1 MKNGDKDIN
10 KAPRFV
16 AKRLGLQIFRAIRRE
31 RTETPPQ
38 TQIPIPQQWQL
49 QTYEPRLLLSAD
61 LAIDLTQTI
70 NTPPPSIPSGH
81 VAIDSVTSSQGAPAA
96 APAIRIDLTAS
107 SEEALSAATPLFS
120 SVALSDAA
128 DAQSPAQQ
136 NVSGFFGQL
145 PGQSKSSQLTI
156 TADDGTQ
163 ATFTLKGRGLG
174 SVSYSDNQ
182 FQVTLSGT
190 DAKSKFIM
198 RVDSKNGTTAT
209 LGALH
214 SGTDLSSIEVK
225 GVALQGQ
232 IDINGKLAK
241 LVLGDVTGPSS
252 ITVNGAGKKL
262 DIQAGNIQDLVL
274 QSDTP
279 IGSLLANRWLD
290 TDAMADAVIAP
301 SIDKLLLRG
310 DFAADLVLNAADALH
325 SANIIGEVS
334 GHWNIQ
340 GEAGKL
346 ILGNTDSAFTAAF
359 NDAVSTLQ
367 VTGNASGSFSMPSLR
382 LLNVG
387 GNLEQAKFAIGV
399 NLGADGAWGGV
410 DANADQFGSGE
421 LTKLVV
427 RGSVKNSQIWVGVK
441 PVDGIYDNGND
452 QLLDPAHSFI
462 KSMSV
467 GGPLLG
473 RTRIIAGAFPL
484 KVKLNGKSIKSD
496 AVPELLTQPA
506 DEVEPVLTA
515 ALASDTGSDSG
526 DRLTHDATV
535 SGLANDLGGI
545 ASLKG
550 ALDSADFTDITAV
563 VGSNGSFELT
573 PAQLAEL
580 AADKTLFDGNHTLHL
595 LATDLAGNSTSLAL
609 AFELDTSAPSGSA
622 GLDAASDTGMPGDLI
637 TAQDTVKLVGQAP
650 AGTRV
655 RLGDMETTADAAG
668 AFAFDNIPLAQGD
681 NAFGFALT
689 DAAGNTATVNLT
701 VRRAPIDTVAPVVSS
716 LALSFDTGSSDTD
729 GLTSS
734 ATLQGTGNDNVG
746 VTRLLVALDDPNFDP
761 NYNDL
766 SGLLAADGSFT
777 LAQAQLAALAGGTLV
792 DGVHSVRVA
801 VEDAAGNRSA
811 EKTVTF
817 MLDTLTPNGSA
828 ALDAVS
834 DTGTPGDLITTQAT
848 VRLIGQAPGGT
859 RVRLGDMETTADAA
873 NTFAFDNVPLALGD
887 NEFSFALTDAA
898 GNTATVNLTVRRDP
912 ENTGDT
918 EAPMLS
924 SLALSSD
931 TGSSDTDG
939 ITSSAMLQGAGSDNV
954 GVARLLVALG
964 DPNFDPIYSDL
975 SGLLAA
981 DGSFSLA
988 QSQLAV
994 LAGGTLADG
1003 EHSVRVAIEDAA
1015 GNRSAEKI
1023 VTFTLD
1029 TQAPT
1034 GSQFGV
1040 SSADAVN
1047 GDDGKATSAI
1057 VVLRGTAEVGSTVS
1071 LGDIRA
1077 VVGGSGTFTL
1087 PGVAL
1092 ALGDNTINLNVTDA
1106 AGNTSSLSRTITRIE
1121 QAQTDAV
1128 LIWNDIALRAIQ
1140 LEVTDPPVATR
1151 TLAMLSLAQYDT
1163 LAAIEGSPAYLVQ
1176 RSVAGAVDVQS
1187 ALATAAHRILS
1198 LTYPAQQGIFDAALA
1213 SGLSGI
1219 ADGAA
1224 KDNGIALGLSIA
1236 DSIWAL
1242 RANDG
1247 SGAFVDYSGST
1258 AVGQWRPTGPMF
1270 DVPDEPQWGS
1280 VTPFALTSP
1289 SEFRPAAP
1297 PALDTAAYAVAVNE
1311 IKLLGS
1317 ATSATRTADQTQQAL
1332 FWADGKGSYTPPG
1345 HWNQIAAQ
1353 VATAEGNS
1361 LSANVRLFA
1370 QLNVALADAA
1380 IAGWDAKY
1388 TYGLWRPETAIQN
1401 AEFDGNSETSDDDAW
1416 RPLLI
1421 TPAHP
1426 EYVSG
1431 HSTFS
1436 AAAATILADA
1446 FGNDTA
1452 FSTTS
1457 ATLPGVTRDFTS
1469 FSQAAEEA
1477 GRSRIYG
1484 GIHYEFTN
1492 QAGNVLGEQVANAVL
1507 SRFALTEDLQAPV
1520 VTAQNT
1526 PEAVK
1531 TNLTLNGQILDNLSG
1546 VASVQYRIDVG
1557 DLQDL
1562 TLDANG
1568 NFAITTAFALDGSA
1582 DGSHSITL
1590 IARDAAGNLSAGYV
1604 RSFTLDTRV
1613 PIVTLTSIAEG
1624 DTLAGGVRLTGTAD
1638 ATGTTLT
1645 QLNYRL
1651 DDGTLRSLVFDGSSG
1666 SFDAALDFGTLLVGD
1681 HTLTLTAQDAAGNA
1695 TTLIRTVKVD
1705 ALAPF
1710 TITAASPAA
1719 GSSDVGVTFRP
1730 QVTFSRPVNTDTLT
1744 SDSFYATAPDGSKLD
1759 ATIVPALDGSFA
1771 WLFFIQ
1777 PMPGAAQI
1785 TLHVDGSKIR
1795 AAADGSFLDADADGA
1810 SGGQF
1815 SLDFTTVS
1823 RTSVPGTK
1831 IVGIVADPG
1840 PDLEPMTF
1848 DDIGRGAD
1856 GIIHTPDD
1864 VFKRPIAHAKVYI
1877 LGQEDKFVFTD
1888 GNGYF
1893 ELTDVPAGTVKV
1905 VIDGRTATNAPDGVF
1920 FPEMVMDAE
1929 LIPGVAN
1936 TLMGSMGTSAERLAN
1951 ADRQEVYL
1959 PRIATSVLQA
1969 VSATEPTV
1977 INAVDPAAAP
1987 DLTEAQRAALTL
1999 TVNPGSAVDQNGNP
2013 VTNAQ
2018 IGIATVPPELVRDML
2033 PPGVLQHTFDI
2044 TIQAP
2049 GVAAFAEP
2057 VQITLPN
2064 VFNAAPGTK
2073 LNILSFDHTTGRLV
2087 INGTGTVSA
2096 DGLTVVSDPGSG
2108 VRAPGWHG
2116 LTPPGTPTTGPD
2128 NPPPQDPPP
2137 CINSQNAFDIV
2148 IDLTTAAANCAA
2160 ELAGIGSAL
2169 KAVLTV
2175 SDKARSIAESVV
2187 TLQAEL
2193 NKPGVSTAQLAA
2205 TFKIINDGKSAVVA
2219 VVEAFEK
2226 QNPISRAL
2234 KIAKCLEAI
2243 LSGLDN
2249 VCGRIQQQGGE
2260 CNTTLVKTIC
2270 VGIGAVKT
2278 QLGEV
2283 NKLIE
2288 KAEAGLKQLGLAF
2301 ICAKIDQ
2308 IATALSLA
2316 ANAES
2321 APAAP
2326 ATGARTL
2333 QLAEASSTYPDSLF
2347 EDIQQLI
2354 DALAANMPNFDALQD
2369 FGSGYYALNNS
2380 TSDLDQTAAKMYS
2393 SFVSGLPGN
2402 TYYLIRIDGNELRGR
2417 TDSEGKIDVFLAPDA
2432 DYSLSLYD
2440 PVAHKVANV
2449 YGHTSPTGQ
2458 ASKLPAVA
2466 FASLDLSSLPV
2477 DEFGVRIV
2485 PEYLLPDGQG
2495 GLLDRDADGLPD
2507 VVEEIVGT
2515 KKSSADSDQDGL
2527 LDLAELQQGLNPLDG
2542 IAVATGVISSTA
2554 IKGSAEAVAVIG
2566 STDGKSDLTVLL
2578 ATGNNGLAVVDA
2590 SQVTKS
2596 KVLAELDLT
2605 GNNTDVAVDAVRGIA
2620 VLAAN
2625 DAGLHI
2631 VDISDPSS
2639 PTLRQTLAFASPVSH
2654 VEVRDGIAYV
2664 TTGSDLASVDLNTG
2678 EVRTTLSLSS
2688 LGGGTLTD
2696 LAIDGDTLF
2705 TMDGSRVLRSI
2716 SIAGDV
2722 LTLLDNLTL
2731 STGGG
2736 RLFVGGGVA
2745 YIGGTGGFQQG
2756 FSTVNVAN
2764 PADLLLLSNPDAT
2777 NITNGAIVANGSGLA
2792 VSIGNLPGIGNRVQ
2806 VIDVSDPTDTSAFI
2820 TQYDLSDAPR
2830 DITLA
2835 NGLAFVAD
2843 GSGGLQIVNY
2853 VGFDTKGIAPN
2864 VAISVEGA
2872 DADPATPGTQVL
2884 EGRTVRVIPTISDDV
2899 QVRSVELLVNG
2910 QVVFNDIAFPF
2921 ELFAQVPTIAAG
2933 GSTLNIQVRATDT
2946 GGNVAL
2952 SNLVT
2957 LDVVPDTFAP
2967 VVSSVS
2973 VEEGA
2978 RRFFVRSIDLVFDEP
2993 IDTTRLN
3000 TSGVSLLRA
3009 GNDGLFGTADDV
3021 SVPVTLDSRA
3031 FGQRVS
3037 VLIDGL
3043 LPPGEYQFTLD
3054 PSIINDRAGNAL
3066 ADPVVRHFTIRP
3078 ASDVKAAMG
3087 VPEIATAPSANP
3099 GQQIGIAVPFDP
3111 ATARAEFSVID
3122 AAGNRSTTVVSALR
3136 TDTARGI
3143 AYFTVPLNA
3152 VTGDAV
3158 VYSLVGNTRTDFADG
3173 TFPLQIIP
3181 TLTGVEV
3188 QSVASD
3194 GSSAVVVLRGTG
3206 FIEGNNSEYR
3216 FGSGADGVVVLDAGV
3231 SAGADVQQIYDA
3243 ALGQNLNGQVTL
3255 TVPLSDGAFGPISVK
3270 TAGGVS
3276 ASFSVSLSSVTATA
3290 LSGTPANAAIASANP
3305 GQAVTLNGAGLSTAS
3320 DVLLRYTDYSG
3331 ALQTLKVSPI
3341 AAAADGSS
3349 ATLTVPLEANGIVS
3363 LQVFGSSSQP
3373 QLQIVPVLAS
3383 SNFDGNLHLYGAGFV
3398 EGGSQYTVGG
3408 SSVTDSV
3415 INDGVDV
3422 GTYYD
3427 SARGVQVNGGYAVL
3441 DSADLAH
3448 FGEGTVTVTTAGGTS
3463 AALALKVVKP
3473 GSESASVGQLSDVAV
3488 DPVSGALWVVDT
3500 TNPGHLQRI
3509 DRSTG
3514 AIVQTITLDAATFGN
3529 QYTGSY
3535 AGLQVAPQAFSLNG
3549 VNVPAGSLLLFSGY
3563 WHTTINTVV
3572 AIDPNTGAVITKLP
3586 LAQSYTLTA
3595 GVYDAVTGHLFVL
3608 SHDSNKMIEVDPA
3621 TGATVSQIA
3630 LPLNVQSW
3638 AGLAID
3644 PNDSNFWIG
3653 SYYGGTA
3660 LVKVDRGGT
3669 ELQRIDLASQGVYAN
3684 TISGLAFDADGALRV
3699 ATTQGGVVK
3708 VDLDH
3713 DPAVVSATLTEVVAT
3728 ATNGTAAI
3736 AGAAAANTGQ
3746 VIELRGTHFGPGT
3759 QVLFNTRN
3767 NEGVPGIVAVRPLLI
3782 NADGTRLQVVVPE
3795 LATTG
3800 DIRVTNIGTS
3810 NLGFNSHNDAIY
3822 RQVTASFTA
3831 GSDTAL
3837 IRFGDGGLQELND
3850 ESWGID
3856 NVVVKQGGT
3865 LVFSDNFEG
3874 GAKANWSNLA
3884 TNKDAMANFSEFS
3897 GRFNNA
3903 GQTLS
3908 LGGLTAGQNYTV
3920 SFDFYALDSWDG
3932 SSGPDLIDVS
3942 VDGVSVLHDTVSNY
3956 SVLNAQSL
3964 NASAGIRLQIVPT
3977 LTVLSSGRPGEE
3989 TLFYLNGSGFMEGA
4003 STVTLGGMTQ
4013 NDNVLNQSPLDV
4025 SGNNTSLS
4033 VVAPL
4038 TLDGPIRITTEGGFA
4053 EIPAPSFGVQA
4064 LVNFSGL
4071 SASAT
4076 DGVPTNAGVAS
4087 AVTGQSIVLT
4097 GQGFTSNT
4105 LVQFQGIDD
4114 SGRLGTITRTGSVS
4128 NNGTTLTIRVPALAR
4143 SGQVSVLGSNT
4154 SFDLQIVPTLRAV
4167 GGTVAT
4173 GNTLVI
4179 EGSGLTAN
4187 DLIVSIDG
4195 RAVGDFSVRTL
4206 YDNTGSSVDQQ
4217 LLTLTVPNGIG
4228 AGVISVSTA
4237 GGSATLRSGVTLT
4250 ALGDMTPATEV
4261 GNTLGEAQVLA
4272 VGNNQSQRILSSI
4285 GGALAG
4291 LDVDLYRIDVNAGDV
4306 LSLGV
4311 SGIGNSRLRVFDA
4324 NGVQLTAQNYSTS
4337 GTAALRWTAP
4347 SGGSYYLGIS
4357 GSGNSTYDPK
4367 VSGSGTASTT
4377 GNYTL
4382 SIERLAAG
4390 SSRLIGISATAAS
4403 GTAAQAGLA
4412 SANTGQTITLTGSGL
4427 LAGDQV
4433 VFSVIDSSGNVSE
4446 QTVTPVSVAADG
4458 SSLTVV
4464 VPANAATGH
4473 VRLAR
4478 DTAGLLLQIVPTLSD
4493 VNMGAGGS
4501 FIGGSL
4507 TLSGSGFAEGT
4518 TSVWLGASQVVDTSR
4533 SYGINTS
4540 NTSLSLTVPNG
4551 ASSGPIRVSTV
4562 GGTSAVFG
4570 LTLAGITASAASGTA
4585 AGASANPGQV
4595 ISLSGSGFDSGLD
4608 IVFETIDSNGNRTET
4623 IVRPNTVNAEG
4634 SLVQVT
4640 VPLNAVSGVVRVVG
4654 DNSGAA
4660 LALQIIPTLTGV
4672 EVQSVASDGSSA
4684 VVVLRGTGFIEG
4696 NNSEYRFGS
4705 GADGVVVLD
4714 AGVSAGADV
4723 QQIYDAA
4730 LGQNLNGQVTLTV
4743 PLSDGAFGPISVKT
4757 AGGVSA
4763 SFSVSLSSVTATALS
4778 GTPANAAIASANP
4791 GQAVTLNGAGLSTAS
4806 DVLLRYTDYSGAL
4819 QTLKVSPIAAAADGS
4834 SATLTVPLEANGI
4847 VSLQVFGSSS
4857 QPQLQIV
4864 PVLASS
4870 NFDGNLHLYG
4880 AGFVE
4885 GGSQYTVGGSSVT
4898 DSVINDG
4905 VDVGT
4910 YYDSARGVQVNGGYA
4925 VLDSADLAHFG
4936 EGTVTVTTAGGTS
4949 AALAL
4954 KVVKPGSESASVG
4967 QLSDVAVDP
4976 VSGALWVVDTTN
4988 PGHLQRIDR
4997 STGAIVQTITLDAA
5011 TFGNQYTGSYA
5022 GLQVAP
5028 QAFSLNGV
5036 NVPAGSLLLFSGYWH
5051 TTINTVVAIDPNT
5064 GAVITKLPLAQSYTL
5079 TAGVYDAVTGHLFVL
5094 SHDSNKM
5101 IEVDPATGATV
5112 SQIALPLNV
5121 QSWAGLAIDPNDSN
5135 FWIGSYY
5142 GGTALVKVDRGGTEL
5157 QRIDLASQGV
5167 YANTISGLAF
5177 DADGALRVAT
5187 TQGGVVKVDLD
5198 HDPAV
5203 VSATLTEV
5211 VATATN
5217 GTAAIAGAAAANTG
5231 QVIEL
5236 RGTHF
5241 GPGTQVLFNTRN
5253 NEGVPGIVAVRPLL
5267 INADGT
5273 RLQVVVPELATTGDI
5288 RVTNI
5293 GTSNLG
5299 FNSHNDAI
5307 YRQVTASFTAGSD
5320 TALIRFGDGGLQ
5332 ELNDESWGID
5342 NVVVKQG
5349 GTLVFSD
5356 NFEGGAKANWSNL
5369 ATNKDAM
5376 ANFSEFSGRFN
5387 NAGQTLSLGGLTA
5400 GQNYTVSF
5408 DFYALDSWDGSS
5420 GPDLIDVSV
5429 DGVSVLHDTVSNY
5442 SVLNAQSLNA
5452 SAGIRLQ
5459 IVPTLTVLSSGRPG
5473 EETLFYLN
5481 GSGFMEGASTVTL
5494 GGMTQNDNV
5503 LNQSPLD
5510 VSGNNTS
5517 LSVVA
5522 PLTLDGPIRI
5532 TTEGGFAEIPAPSF
5546 GVQAL
5551 VNFSGLS
5558 ASATD
5563 GVPTNAGVA
5572 SAVTGQ
5578 SIVLTGQGFTSNTLV
5593 QFQGIDD
5600 SGRLGTITRTGSV
5613 SNNGTTLTIRVPALA
5628 RSGQVSVLG
5637 SNTSFDLQIVPT
5649 LRAVGGTVATGNTL
5663 VIEGS
5668 GLTANDLIVS
5678 IDGRAVGDFSVRTL
5692 YDNTGSSV
5700 DQQLLTLTVPNGI
5713 GAGVI
5718 SVSTAGGSATL
5729 RSGVTLTALGD
5740 MTPATEVGNTLG
5752 EAQVLAVGNNQS
5764 QRILS
5769 SIGGALAGLDVDLY
5783 RIDVNAGDVLSLGV
5797 SGIGN
5802 SRLRVFDANGVQ
5814 LTAQNYSTSGT
5825 AALRWTA
5832 PSGGSYY
5839 LGISGS
5845 GNSTYDPKVSGS
5857 GTASTTG
5864 NYTLSI
5870 ERLAAGSS
5878 RLIGISATAAS
5889 GTAAQAGLA
5898 SANTGQ
5904 TITLTGSGL
5913 LAGDQVVFSVI
5924 DSSGNVSEQTVTP
5937 VSVAADGSSL
5947 TVVVPANAA
5956 TGHVRLAR
5964 DTAGLL
5970 LQIVPTLS
5978 DVNMGAGGS
5987 FIGGSLTLSGS
5998 GFAEGTTSVWLGAS
6012 QVVDT
6017 SRSYGINTSNTSL
6030 SLTVPNGASSG
6041 PIRVSTVGGTSAV
6054 FGLTLAGITASAAS
6068 GTAAGASANPG
6079 QVISLSG
6086 SGFDSGLDIV
6096 FETIDSNGN
6105 RTETIVR
6112 PNTVNAEGSLV
6123 QVTVPLNAVSGVV
6136 RVVGDNSGAALALQ
6150 IIPTLTGVEVQSV
6163 ASDGSSAVVVLR
6175 GTGFIEGNNSE
6186 YRFGSGADGVVV
6198 LDAGVSAG
6206 ADVQQIYD
6214 AALGQNLNG
6223 QVTLTVPLSDGAFGP
6238 ISVKTAGGVSA
6249 SFSVSL
6255 SSVTATALSG
6265 TPANAAI
6272 ASANP
6277 GQAVTLNGAGLST
6290 ASDVLLRYTDY
6301 SGALQ
6306 TLKVSPI
6313 AAAADGSSATL
6324 TVPLEANGIV
6334 SLQVFGSSSQPQLQ
6348 IVPVLASS
6356 NFDGNLHLYGAG
6368 FVEGGSQY
6376 TVGGSSVTDSVIND
6390 GVDVGTYYDSARGV
6404 QVNGGYAVLDSA
6416 DLAHFG
6422 EGTVTVTTAGGTSA
6436 ALALKVVKPGS
6447 ESASV
6452 GQLSDVAVDP
6462 VSGALWVVDTTN
6474 PGHLQRID
6482 RSTGAIVQTI
6492 TLDAATF
6499 GNQYTGSYAG
6509 LQVAPQAFSLN
6520 GVNVPAGSLLLFSGY
6535 WHTTINTVVAIDPNT
6550 GAVIT
6555 KLPLAQSYTLT
6566 AGVYDAVTGH
6576 LFVLSHDSNKMIE
6589 VDPATGATV
6598 SQIALPLN
6606 VQSWAGLAIDPN
6618 DGNFW
6623 IGSYYGGTA
6632 LVKVDRGGTELQRI
6646 DLASQGVYANT
6657 ISGLAFDADG
6667 ALRVATTQG
6676 GVIKVSL
6683 S

>member
-10 KAPRFV
+10 KTPRFAV
-16 AKRLGLQIFRAIRRE
+16 KALGQQIFRAIRRE

-38 TQIPIPQQWQL
+38 TQTPQQWQL

-61 LAIDLTQTI
+61 LAIDLTQTA
-70 NTPPPSIPSGH
+70 NTPPSSSSSDH
-81 VAIDSVTSSQGAPAA
+81 VAIDSVTSNQGAPAP
-96 APAIRIDLTAS
+96 APEIRIDLTVS
-107 SEEALSAATPLFS
+107 PEEALSAAAPVLRSMALFDG
-120 SVALSDAA
+120 V
-128 DAQSPAQQ
+128 DAQSSPAEQ

-156 TADDGTQ
+156 RTDDGGQ

-174 SVSYSDNQ
+174 SVSYSNNQ
-182 FQVTLSGT
+182 FQVSLSGT

-198 RVDSKNGTTAT
+198 RVDSKYGTTAT

-214 SGTDLSSIEVK
+214 SDTDLSSIEVK

-241 LVLGDVTGPSS
+241 LVLGDVTSPSS
-252 ITVNGAGKKL
+252 ITVNGVGKKL

-274 QSDTP
+274 QSHTP
-279 IGSLLANRWLD
+279 IGKLLTNRWLD
-290 TDAMADAVIAP
+290 TDAMADKVIAP
-301 SIDKLLLRG
+301 SIDKLLVRG
-310 DFAADLVLNAADALH
+310 DFDADLVLNAAGAGGDALH

-346 ILGNTDSAFTAAF
+346 ILGKTASAFRAAF
-359 NDAVSTLQ
+359 TDAVSTLQ

-382 LLNVG
+382 LLTVG
-387 GNLEQAKFAIGV
+387 GNLEQAEFAIGV

-410 DANADQFGSGE
+410 DANADQFGKGE

-427 RGSVKNSQIWVGVK
+427 RGSLQDSQIWVGVN

-452 QLLDPAHSFI
+452 QLLDPAQSFI
-462 KSMSV
+462 KTMSV

-484 KVKLNGKSIKSD
+484 KVRLNGKSIKSD
-496 AVPELLTQPA
+496 AVPELLTHPA
-506 DEVEPVLTA
+506 DDVDPVLTA
-515 ALASDTGSDSG
+515 ALANDTGSDSS
-526 DRLTHDATV
+526 DRLTNDANF
-535 SGLANDLGGI
+535 SGLVSDLGGLV
-545 ASLKG
+545 SLKG
-550 ALDSADFTDITAV
+550 ALDSADPAAFTDISGAV
-563 VGSNGSFELT
+563 DNNGNIVLT

-580 AADKTLFDGNHTLHL
+580 APNNTLLDGNHTLHL
-595 LATDLAGNSTSLAL
+595 LATDLAGNSASLAL
-609 AFELDTSAPSGSA
+609 AFELDTSVPS
-622 GLDAASDTGMPGDLI
+622 
-637 TAQDTVKLVGQAP
+637 
-650 AGTRV
+650 
-655 RLGDMETTADAAG
+655 
-668 AFAFDNIPLAQGD
+668 
-681 NAFGFALT
+681 
-689 DAAGNTATVNLT
+689 
-701 VRRAPIDTVAPVVSS
+701 
-716 LALSFDTGSSDTD
+716 
-729 GLTSS
+729 
-734 ATLQGTGNDNVG
+734 
-746 VTRLLVALDDPNFDP
+746 
-761 NYNDL
+761 
-766 SGLLAADGSFT
+766 
-777 LAQAQLAALAGGTLV
+777 
-792 DGVHSVRVA
+792 
-801 VEDAAGNRSA
+801 
-811 EKTVTF
+811 
-817 MLDTLTPNGSA
+817 GSA
-828 ALDAVS
+828 ALDAAS

-873 NTFAFDNVPLALGD
+873 GTFAFDNVPLVLGD
-887 NEFSFALTDAA
+887 NAFSIALTDAA
-898 GNTATVNLTVRRDP
+898 GNTGTVNLAVKRDP
-912 ENTGDT
+912 ENTGGDT
-918 EAPMLS
+918 AAPMLS

-931 TGSSDTDG
+931 TGSSNTDG
-939 ITSSAMLQGAGSDNV
+939 ITSSAMLQGVGSDNV
-954 GVARLLVALG
+954 GVTRLLVALD
-964 DPNFDPIYSDL
+964 DPNFEPSYSDL

-988 QSQLAV
+988 QAQLAV

-1003 EHSVRVAIEDAA
+1003 EHNVRVAIEDAA

-1047 GDDGKATSAI
+1047 GDDSKATSAI

-1071 LGDIRA
+1071 FGDIRA
-1077 VVGGSGTFTL
+1077 VVGGAGTFSL
-1087 PGVAL
+1087 PGVTL
-1092 ALGDNTINLNVTDA
+1092 ALGNNTISLNVTDA
-1106 AGNTSSLSRTITRIE
+1106 AGNTGSLSRTITRIE

-1198 LTYPAQQGIFDAALA
+1198 LTYPAQQGVFDAALA

-1219 ADGAA
+1219 AGGAA
-1224 KDNGIALGLSIA
+1224 KDNGIALGLNIA
-1236 DSIWAL
+1236 ESIWAL

-1247 SGAFVDYSGST
+1247 SEAFLDYSGST
-1258 AVGQWRPTGPMF
+1258 EIGQWRPTGPMF
-1270 DVPDEPQWGS
+1270 DVADEPQWGS

-1297 PALDTAAYAVAVNE
+1297 PALDTAAYAAAVNE

-1317 ATSATRTADQTQQAL
+1317 ATSATRSADQTQQAL

-1353 VATAEGNS
+1353 VAAAEGNS

-1370 QLNVALADAA
+1370 ELNVALADAA

-1401 AEFDGNSETSDDDAW
+1401 AEFDGNGETNDDDAW

-1436 AAAATILADA
+1436 AAAAAILADA

-1492 QAGNVLGEQVANAVL
+1492 QVGNALGEQVANAVL

-1562 TLDANG
+1562 MLDANG
-1568 NFAITTAFALDGSA
+1568 NFAVTTAFALDGSA
-1582 DGSHSITL
+1582 DGSHSITI
-1590 IARDAAGNLSAGYV
+1590 IARDAAGNLSTGYT

-1613 PIVTLTSIAEG
+1613 PVVTLSSIAEG

-1638 ATGTTLT
+1638 ATGTMLT

-1651 DDGTLRSLVFDGSSG
+1651 DDGTLRSLVFDGSTG

-1695 TTLIRTVKVD
+1695 TTLIRTIKVD

-1771 WLFFIQ
+1771 WLFFTH

-1795 AAADGSFLDADADGA
+1795 AAADGSFLDADADGT

-1815 SLDFTTVS
+1815 SLNFTTVS

-1864 VFKRPIAHAKVYI
+1864 VFKLPIAHAKVYI

-1888 GNGYF
+1888 ANGYF

-1999 TVNPGSAVDQNGNP
+1999 TVNPGSAVDEHGNP
-2013 VTNAQ
+2013 VANVQ

-2049 GVAAFAEP
+2049 GIAAFAEP

-2116 LTPPGTPTTGPD
+2116 LTPPGTPSTGPD

-2160 ELAGIGSAL
+2160 ELAGIGNAL
-2169 KAVLTV
+2169 KAILSVA
-2175 SDKARSIAESVV
+2175 DKARSIYESAQ

-2193 NKPGVSTAQLAA
+2193 NNPGVSAAQLAA
-2205 TFKIINDGKSAVVA
+2205 TFKIINDGKGAVVS

-2226 QNPISRAL
+2226 QNPIGKAL
-2234 KIAKCLEAI
+2234 AISKCLEAI
-2243 LSGLDN
+2243 LSSLDN
-2249 VCGRIQQQGGE
+2249 ICGRIQQQGGE
-2260 CNTTLVKTIC
+2260 CNTVVIKTVC
-2270 VGIGAVKT
+2270 VGIGVVKT
-2278 QLGEV
+2278 ELAKV

-2288 KAEAGLKQLGLAF
+2288 KAEDGLKALGLAA
-2301 ICAKIDQ
+2301 ICALIDN
-2308 IATALSLA
+2308 IATSLNLA
-2316 ANAES
+2316 ANAGS
-2321 APAAP
+2321 APATPAPLAP
-2326 ATGARTL
+2326 ARAF
-2333 QLAEASSTYPDSLF
+2333 QLAEASSIYPDSLF
-2347 EDIQQLI
+2347 VDIQQLI
-2354 DALAANMPNFDALQD
+2354 DTLTENLPNFDSLQN
-2369 FGSGYYALNNS
+2369 FGSGYYELTNS
-2380 TSDLDQTAAKMYS
+2380 TDDLDQSAAKMYS

-2432 DYSLSLYD
+2432 DFTLSLYD
-2440 PVAHKVANV
+2440 PIAHKVANV
-2449 YGHTSPTGQ
+2449 HGHTSSTGQ
-2458 ASKLPAVA
+2458 ATKLPAVA

-2507 VVEEIVGT
+2507 VAEEIVGT
-2515 KKSSADSDQDGL
+2515 KKTGADSDQDGL

-2542 IAVATGVISSTA
+2542 FAVATGVISITA
-2554 IKGSAEAVAVIG
+2554 TKSSAEAVAVIG
-2566 STDGKSDLTVLL
+2566 STEGKSDLTVLL

-2590 SQVTKS
+2590 SHVTKT

-2631 VDISDPSS
+2631 VDISSPSS
-2639 PTLRQTLAFASPVSH
+2639 PALRQTLAFASPVSH

-2678 EVRTTLSLSS
+2678 EVRSTLSLSS

-2716 SIAGDV
+2716 SIVGDV
-2722 LTLLDNLTL
+2722 LTLLDSLTL

-2806 VIDVSDPTDTSAFI
+2806 VIDVSDPSDTSAFI

-2864 VAISVEGA
+2864 VAISVEGV

-2899 QVRSVELLVNG
+2899 QVRNVELLVNG

-2921 ELFAQVPTIAAG
+2921 ELFAQVPTIAVG
-2933 GSTLNIQVRATDT
+2933 GSAVNIQVRATDT

-2952 SNLVT
+2952 SNLVM

-2973 VEEGA
+2973 VEDGA

-3054 PSIINDRAGNAL
+3054 SSIISDRAGNAL

-3122 AAGNRSTTVVSALR
+3122 AAGTRSTTVVSALR
-3136 TDTARGI
+3136 TDTTSGI

-3216 FGSGADGVVVLDAGV
+3216 FGSDAGGVVVLDAGV
-3231 SAGADVQQIYDA
+3231 SAGADVQQIYEA
-3243 ALGQNLNGQVTL
+3243 ALGQNINGQVTL
-3255 TVPLSDGAFGPISVK
+3255 TVPLSAGAFGPISVK

-3276 ASFSVSLSSVTATA
+3276 ASFSVSLSGIMATA
-3290 LSGTPANAAIASANP
+3290 LIGTPANAAVASANP
-3305 GQAVTLNGAGLSTAS
+3305 GQAITLNGAGLSTS
-3320 DVLLRYTDYSG
+3320 TDVLLRYTDYSG
-3331 ALQTLKVSPI
+3331 TLQTIKVSPI
-3341 AAAADGSS
+3341 DAAADGSS

-3373 QLQIVPVLAS
+3373 QLQIVPVLES
-3383 SNFDGNLHLYGAGFV
+3383 TNFDGNLHLYGAGFV
-3398 EGGSQYTVGG
+3398 EGGSQYSVGG
-3408 SSVTDSV
+3408 ASVMDSV

-3422 GTYYD
+3422 GNYYNSVRD
-3427 SARGVQVNGGYAVL
+3427 VQVNGGYAVL
-3441 DSADLAH
+3441 DSADLAR

-3463 AALALKVVKP
+3463 AALALNVVKP
-3473 GSESASVGQLSDVAV
+3473 GSESASVGTLSDVAV
-3488 DPVSGALWVVDT
+3488 DPVSGALWVVD
-3500 TNPGHLQRI
+3500 NASPGHLHRI

-3514 AIVQTITLDAATFGN
+3514 AIAQTLTLDTATYGAQSTGN
-3529 QYTGSY
+3529 Y
-3535 AGLQVAPQAFSLNG
+3535 AGLQVVSQTFSLNG
-3549 VNVPAGSLLLFSGY
+3549 VNVPSGSLLLFNGSG
-3563 WHTTINTVV
+3563 TDTVV
-3572 AIDPNTGAVITKLP
+3572 AIDPGTGAVITKLP
-3586 LAQSYTLTA
+3586 LAQNHNLTA
-3595 GVYDAVTGHLFVL
+3595 GVYDAVTGQLFVL
-3608 SHDSNKMIEVDPA
+3608 SEQSNAMIKIDPA
-3621 TGATVSQIA
+3621 TGATVSQMA

-3644 PNDSNFWIG
+3644 PIDGNFWIG
-3653 SYYGGTA
+3653 SYYGGTV
-3660 LVKVDRGGT
+3660 LVKVDRSGT
-3669 ELQRIDLASQGVYAN
+3669 ELQRVDLASQGVHSN
-3684 TISGLAFDADGALRV
+3684 TLSGLAFDADGALMA

-3728 ATNGTAAI
+3728 ATNGTAAA

-3767 NEGVPGIVAVRPLLI
+3767 NEGVTGIVAVRPLLI

-3810 NLGFNSHNDAIY
+3810 NLGFNSYNDAIY

-3837 IRFGDGGLQELND
+3837 IRFGDGGLEDLNN

-3884 TNKDAMANFSEFS
+3884 TNKDAVANFSEFS
-3897 GRFNNA
+3897 GRFNNNG

-3908 LGGLTAGQNYTV
+3908 LSGLSAGQNYTV
-3920 SFDFYALDSWDG
+3920 SFDLYALDSWDG
-3932 SSGPDLIDVS
+3932 SATSNGPDLIDVS

-3956 SVLNAQSL
+3956 SLLNAQSL

-3977 LTVLSSGRPGEE
+3977 LTGLSSGRPGEE
-3989 TLFYLNGSGFMEGA
+3989 ALFSLNGSGFMEGA
-4003 STVTLGGMTQ
+4003 STVTIGGMTQ
-4013 NDNVLNQSPLDV
+4013 IDNVLNQSPLDV

-4053 EIPAPSFGVQA
+4053 EIPAPSFGVQP
-4064 LVNFSGL
+4064 LVSFSGL
-4071 SASAT
+4071 SASAI

-4087 AVTGQSIVLT
+4087 AITGQSIVLT
-4097 GQGFTSNT
+4097 GQGFTNNT

-4154 SFDLQIVPTLRAV
+4154 HFDLQIVPTLRAV
-4167 GGTVAT
+4167 GGAVAT

-4217 LLTLTVPNGIG
+4217 LLTLSVPNGIG

-4250 ALGDMTPATEV
+4250 ALADMTPAAEV
-4261 GNTLGEAQVLA
+4261 GNTLSEAQVLA

-4285 GGALAG
+4285 GGDLAG
-4291 LDVDLYRIDVNAGDV
+4291 LDVDLYRIDVDAGDV
-4306 LSLGV
+4306 LSLSV

-4357 GSGNSTYDPK
+4357 GSGNSNYDPT
-4367 VSGSGTASTT
+4367 VAGSGTSSTT
-4377 GNYTL
+4377 GNYAL

-4390 SSRLIGISATAAS
+4390 SSRLSGISATAAS

-4458 SSLTVV
+4458 NSLTVV
-4464 VPANAATGH
+4464 VPTNAATGH

-4493 VNMGAGGS
+4493 VNMGVGGS

-4518 TSVWLGASQVVDTSR
+4518 TAVWLGASQVADTSR
-4533 SYGINTS
+4533 SYGINAS

-4551 ASSGPIRVSTV
+4551 ASTGPIRVSTV
-4562 GGTSAVFG
+4562 GGTSAAFG
-4570 LTLAGITASAASGTA
+4570 LTLTGITASAASGTA

-4595 ISLSGSGFDSGLD
+4595 IGLNGSGFDSGLD
-4608 IVFETIDSNGNRTET
+4608 IVFETIDSNGNRAET

-4634 SLVQVT
+4634 TQVQVT
-4640 VPLNAVSGVVRVVG
+4640 VPLNAVSGVVRVIG
-4654 DNSGAA
+4654 DGNGAA
-4660 LALQIIPTLTGV
+4660 LALQIVPTVTGV

-4705 GADGVVVLD
+4705 GAGGVVVLD
-4714 AGVSAGADV
+4714 AGVGAGADV
-4723 QQIYDAA
+4723 QQIYEAA
-4730 LGQNLNGQVTLTV
+4730 LGQNINGQVTLTV
-4743 PLSDGAFGPISVKT
+4743 PLSAGAFGPISVKT

-4763 SFSVSLSSVTATALS
+4763 SFSVSLSGVTATALT
-4778 GTPANAAIASANP
+4778 GTPANAAVASANP
-4791 GQAVTLNGAGLSTAS
+4791 GQAITLNGAGLSTS
-4806 DVLLRYTDYSGAL
+4806 TDVLLRYTDYSGTL
-4819 QTLKVSPIAAAADGS
+4819 QTIKVSPIDAAADGS

-4864 PVLASS
+4864 PVLEST

-4885 GGSQYTVGGSSVT
+4885 GGSQYSVGGASVM

-4905 VDVGT
+4905 VDVGN
-4910 YYDSARGVQVNGGYA
+4910 YYNSVRDVQVNGGYA
-4925 VLDSADLAHFG
+4925 VLDSADLARFG

-4954 KVVKPGSESASVG
+4954 NVVKPGSESASVG
-4967 QLSDVAVDP
+4967 TLSDVAVDP
-4976 VSGALWVVDTTN
+4976 VSGALWVVDN
-4988 PGHLQRIDR
+4988 ASPGHLHRIDR
-4997 STGAIVQTITLDAA
+4997 STGAIAQTLTLDTA
-5011 TFGNQYTGSYA
+5011 TYGAQSTGNYA
-5022 GLQVAP
+5022 GLQVVS
-5028 QAFSLNGV
+5028 QTFSLNGV
-5036 NVPAGSLLLFSGYWH
+5036 NVPSGSLLLFNGSG
-5051 TTINTVVAIDPNT
+5051 TDTVVAIDPGT
-5064 GAVITKLPLAQSYTL
+5064 GAVITKLPLAQNHNL
-5079 TAGVYDAVTGHLFVL
+5079 TAGVYDAVTGQLFVL
-5094 SHDSNKM
+5094 SEQSNAM
-5101 IEVDPATGATV
+5101 IKIDPATGATV
-5112 SQIALPLNV
+5112 SQ
-5121 QSWAGLAIDPNDSN
+5121 
-5135 FWIGSYY
+5135 
-5142 GGTALVKVDRGGTEL
+5142 
-5157 QRIDLASQGV
+5157 
-5167 YANTISGLAF
+5167 
-5177 DADGALRVAT
+5177 
-5187 TQGGVVKVDLD
+5187 
-5198 HDPAV
+5198 
-5203 VSATLTEV
+5203 
-5211 VATATN
+5211 
-5217 GTAAIAGAAAANTG
+5217 
-5231 QVIEL
+5231 
-5236 RGTHF
+5236 
-5241 GPGTQVLFNTRN
+5241 
-5253 NEGVPGIVAVRPLL
+5253 
-5267 INADGT
+5267 
-5273 RLQVVVPELATTGDI
+5273 
-5288 RVTNI
+5288 
-5293 GTSNLG
+5293 
-5299 FNSHNDAI
+5299 
-5307 YRQVTASFTAGSD
+5307 
-5320 TALIRFGDGGLQ
+5320 
-5332 ELNDESWGID
+5332 
-5342 NVVVKQG
+5342 
-5349 GTLVFSD
+5349 
-5356 NFEGGAKANWSNL
+5356 
-5369 ATNKDAM
+5369 M
-5376 ANFSEFSGRFN
+5376 
-5387 NAGQTLSLGGLTA
+5387 
-5400 GQNYTVSF
+5400 
-5408 DFYALDSWDGSS
+5408 
-5420 GPDLIDVSV
+5420 
-5429 DGVSVLHDTVSNY
+5429 
-5442 SVLNAQSLNA
+5442 
-5452 SAGIRLQ
+5452 
-5459 IVPTLTVLSSGRPG
+5459 
-5473 EETLFYLN
+5473 
-5481 GSGFMEGASTVTL
+5481 
-5494 GGMTQNDNV
+5494 
-5503 LNQSPLD
+5503 
-5510 VSGNNTS
+5510 
-5517 LSVVA
+5517 
-5522 PLTLDGPIRI
+5522 
-5532 TTEGGFAEIPAPSF
+5532 
-5546 GVQAL
+5546 
-5551 VNFSGLS
+5551 
-5558 ASATD
+5558 
-5563 GVPTNAGVA
+5563 
-5572 SAVTGQ
+5572 
-5578 SIVLTGQGFTSNTLV
+5578 
-5593 QFQGIDD
+5593 
-5600 SGRLGTITRTGSV
+5600 
-5613 SNNGTTLTIRVPALA
+5613 
-5628 RSGQVSVLG
+5628 
-5637 SNTSFDLQIVPT
+5637 
-5649 LRAVGGTVATGNTL
+5649 
-5663 VIEGS
+5663 
-5668 GLTANDLIVS
+5668 
-5678 IDGRAVGDFSVRTL
+5678 
-5692 YDNTGSSV
+5692 
-5700 DQQLLTLTVPNGI
+5700 
-5713 GAGVI
+5713 
-5718 SVSTAGGSATL
+5718 
-5729 RSGVTLTALGD
+5729 
-5740 MTPATEVGNTLG
+5740 
-5752 EAQVLAVGNNQS
+5752 
-5764 QRILS
+5764 
-5769 SIGGALAGLDVDLY
+5769 
-5783 RIDVNAGDVLSLGV
+5783 
-5797 SGIGN
+5797 
-5802 SRLRVFDANGVQ
+5802 
-5814 LTAQNYSTSGT
+5814 
-5825 AALRWTA
+5825 
-5832 PSGGSYY
+5832 
-5839 LGISGS
+5839 
-5845 GNSTYDPKVSGS
+5845 
-5857 GTASTTG
+5857 
-5864 NYTLSI
+5864 
-5870 ERLAAGSS
+5870 
-5878 RLIGISATAAS
+5878 
-5889 GTAAQAGLA
+5889 
-5898 SANTGQ
+5898 
-5904 TITLTGSGL
+5904 
-5913 LAGDQVVFSVI
+5913 
-5924 DSSGNVSEQTVTP
+5924 
-5937 VSVAADGSSL
+5937 
-5947 TVVVPANAA
+5947 
-5956 TGHVRLAR
+5956 
-5964 DTAGLL
+5964 
-5970 LQIVPTLS
+5970 
-5978 DVNMGAGGS
+5978 
-5987 FIGGSLTLSGS
+5987 
-5998 GFAEGTTSVWLGAS
+5998 
-6012 QVVDT
+6012 
-6017 SRSYGINTSNTSL
+6017 
-6030 SLTVPNGASSG
+6030 
-6041 PIRVSTVGGTSAV
+6041 
-6054 FGLTLAGITASAAS
+6054 
-6068 GTAAGASANPG
+6068 
-6079 QVISLSG
+6079 
-6086 SGFDSGLDIV
+6086 
-6096 FETIDSNGN
+6096 
-6105 RTETIVR
+6105 
-6112 PNTVNAEGSLV
+6112 
-6123 QVTVPLNAVSGVV
+6123 
-6136 RVVGDNSGAALALQ
+6136 
-6150 IIPTLTGVEVQSV
+6150 
-6163 ASDGSSAVVVLR
+6163 
-6175 GTGFIEGNNSE
+6175 
-6186 YRFGSGADGVVV
+6186 
-6198 LDAGVSAG
+6198 
-6206 ADVQQIYD
+6206 
-6214 AALGQNLNG
+6214 
-6223 QVTLTVPLSDGAFGP
+6223 
-6238 ISVKTAGGVSA
+6238 
-6249 SFSVSL
+6249 
-6255 SSVTATALSG
+6255 
-6265 TPANAAI
+6265 
-6272 ASANP
+6272 
-6277 GQAVTLNGAGLST
+6277 
-6290 ASDVLLRYTDY
+6290 
-6301 SGALQ
+6301 
-6306 TLKVSPI
+6306 
-6313 AAAADGSSATL
+6313 
-6324 TVPLEANGIV
+6324 
-6334 SLQVFGSSSQPQLQ
+6334 
-6348 IVPVLASS
+6348 
-6356 NFDGNLHLYGAG
+6356 
-6368 FVEGGSQY
+6368 
-6376 TVGGSSVTDSVIND
+6376 
-6390 GVDVGTYYDSARGV
+6390 
-6404 QVNGGYAVLDSA
+6404 
-6416 DLAHFG
+6416 
-6422 EGTVTVTTAGGTSA
+6422 
-6436 ALALKVVKPGS
+6436 
-6447 ESASV
+6447 
-6452 GQLSDVAVDP
+6452 
-6462 VSGALWVVDTTN
+6462 
-6474 PGHLQRID
+6474 
-6482 RSTGAIVQTI
+6482 
-6492 TLDAATF
+6492 
-6499 GNQYTGSYAG
+6499 
-6509 LQVAPQAFSLN
+6509 
-6520 GVNVPAGSLLLFSGY
+6520 
-6535 WHTTINTVVAIDPNT
+6535 
-6550 GAVIT
+6550 
-6555 KLPLAQSYTLT
+6555 
-6566 AGVYDAVTGH
+6566 
-6576 LFVLSHDSNKMIE
+6576 
-6589 VDPATGATV
+6589 
-6598 SQIALPLN
+6598 ALPLN

-6632 LVKVDRGGTELQRI
+6632 LVKVDRSGTELQRV
-6646 DLASQGVYANT
+6646 DLASQGIHSNT
-6657 ISGLAFDADG
+6657 LSGLAFDADG
-6667 ALRVATTQG
+6667 SLMVATTQG
-6676 GVIKVSL
+6676 GVIEVSL